1 MRNLWLFLVLLIA
14 GIVSLAYS
22 ILTLVI
28 PRAGINPIEPFLFGA
43 ALVIAAVLIRK
54 RFR

>member
-1 MRNLWLFLVLLIA
+1 MRNLWLFIVLLVL
-14 GIVSLAYS
+14 GIISLAYS
-22 ILTLVI
+22 VLTLIV
-28 PRAGINPIEPFLFGA
+28 PRTGINPIEPFLFGA